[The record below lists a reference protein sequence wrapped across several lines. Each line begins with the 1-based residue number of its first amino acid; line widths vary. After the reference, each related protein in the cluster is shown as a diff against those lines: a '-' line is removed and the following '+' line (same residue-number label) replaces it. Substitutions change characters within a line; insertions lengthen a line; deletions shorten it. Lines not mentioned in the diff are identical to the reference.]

1 MAARGAPLILAGR
14 LDASTVASYRQT
26 LHAAVDRGTGPVILD
41 IGGLEQLDATGLAML
56 LGTARRAEL
65 AGCDLLL
72 RNVPPRVS
80 RLLRLTRLNRVLR
93 EEPAA
98 LIPAG

>member
-1 MAARGAPLILAGR
+1 MAASGAPLILLGR
-14 LDASTVASYRQT
+14 LDASTVASCRRT
-26 LHAAVDRGTGPVILD
+26 LHAAVDQGTGTVILD
-41 IGGLEQLDATGLAML
+41 VGGLEQLDATGLAML

-65 AGCDLLL
+65 AGRDLVL
-72 RNVPPRVS
+72 RNVPPRVT

-98 LIPAG
+98 LVPAG

>member
-1 MAARGAPLILAGR
+1 MDESGAQLILAGR
-14 LDASTVASYRQT
+14 LDVSTVASYRRT
-26 LHAAVDRGTGPVILD
+26 LHAAVDQGTGPVTLD
-41 IGGLEQLDATGLAML
+41 LAGLEQLDATGLAML
-56 LGTARRAEL
+56 LGTARRAEA
-65 AGCDLLL
+65 AGRALVL

-98 LIPAG
+98 LLPAG